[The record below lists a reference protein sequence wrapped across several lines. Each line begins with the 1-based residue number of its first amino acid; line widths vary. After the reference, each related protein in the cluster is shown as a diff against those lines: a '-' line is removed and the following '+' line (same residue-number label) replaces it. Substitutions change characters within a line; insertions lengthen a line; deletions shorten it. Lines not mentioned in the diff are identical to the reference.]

1 MKSGPTLRLINPS
14 TSPARLRMILPEEER
29 MTTVGFDSA
38 ALAGICRRKQIT
50 PLRLFGAF
58 ARGEAGAES
67 DIDLIADFSL
77 PRSLFDLVRIE
88 TELSEALGRKMDLL
102 TERSI
107 SLYIRQRIGDDLRVV
122 YETR

>member
-1 MKSGPTLRLINPS
+1 
-14 TSPARLRMILPEEER
+14 

-38 ALAGICRRKQIT
+38 ALVGICRRNHIT
-50 PLRLFGAF
+50 RLRLFGSF
-58 ARGEAGAES
+58 ARREAGAES
-67 DIDLIADFSL
+67 DIDLTADFSL

-88 TELSEALGRKMDLL
+88 TELSEALGRKTDLL

-107 SLYIRQRIGDDLRVV
+107 SPYTCERIGDDLRVV